1 MKSPLVSI
9 IVPCYNQGEY
19 LEEAINS
26 VILQTYENWECIIIN
41 DGSSDDTDIIA
52 KKCCSKD
59 ERVKYFKNQ
68 NGGVSNARNFGIK
81 RSLGNYILPLD
92 ADDKIDVSYIEKCL
106 DILLKDG
113 DTKVVYGIVENFG
126 AVNGE
131 LILANFDFN
140 CLIFSNMIPCTG
152 LFRKKDWERVQGY
165 DEKMV
170 EGYEDWEFWINL
182 LKDGGNVKKINDTY
196 LYYRSRANSRMK
208 GISTKKRYKLI
219 AYILYKH
226 SVLYEKLIF
235 NYAENFNINFSYSY
249 YLGIKT
255 YQKKDTRKLQKA
267 KEQYD
272 FRLKEVLKKY
282 TFFQKKKI
290 LFYWYRRGKLN
301 LSFFNFL
308 KF

>member
-1 MKSPLVSI
+1 MSSPLVSI

-41 DGSSDDTDIIA
+41 DGSSDNTDIAA
-52 KKCCSKD
+52 KRCCSKD

-68 NGGVSNARNFGIK
+68 NAGVSNARNFGIK

-106 DILLKDG
+106 DMLLRDEN
-113 DTKVVYGIVENFG
+113 TKVVYGIVESFG

-131 LILANFDFN
+131 LVLANFDFN
-140 CLIFSNMIPCTG
+140 YLMFSNMIPCSG
-152 LFRKKDWERVQGY
+152 LFRKKDWERVNGY

-182 LKDGGNVKKINDTY
+182 LKDGGDVKKISNTH

-208 GISTKKRYKLI
+208 GINAKKG
-219 AYILYKH
+219 
-226 SVLYEKLIF
+226 
-235 NYAENFNINFSYSY
+235 IN
-249 YLGIKT
+249 
-255 YQKKDTRKLQKA
+255 
-267 KEQYD
+267 
-272 FRLKEVLKKY
+272 
-282 TFFQKKKI
+282 
-290 LFYWYRRGKLN
+290 
-301 LSFFNFL
+301 
-308 KF
+308 